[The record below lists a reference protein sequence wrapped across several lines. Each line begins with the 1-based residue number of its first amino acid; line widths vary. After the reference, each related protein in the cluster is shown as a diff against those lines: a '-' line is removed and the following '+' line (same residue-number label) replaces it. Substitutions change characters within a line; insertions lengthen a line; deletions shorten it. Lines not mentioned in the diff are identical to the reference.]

1 MNFGALAPIL
11 DNSFIEICLA
21 QNVRVR
27 MVLIIRKH
35 LAVDDSS
42 LRLPANK
49 FTTLPATSGGI
60 IRMRLSSL
68 TLFLSVCLFSLST
81 VISPVAS
88 AQKATD
94 SPTTEGEAQAAENPE
109 ALEGGV
115 GWLNTSGE
123 ISMQDLRGKV
133 VILDFWTY
141 CCINCMHV
149 LPDLEYLEKKY
160 DKELV
165 VIGVHS
171 AKFDNEQDTE
181 NIREA
186 IVRYEIEHPVINDAN
201 MTVWRKFGVRAWPTV
216 VLVDPEGNYC
226 GYLSGEGNR
235 EILDQVVG
243 DLVEYHKFKG
253 TLDET
258 PIDFALEKEKQKPTP
273 LKYPGKILADTDND
287 RLYISDSNHN
297 RIVVSTL
304 DGELVDIIGDG
315 QLGLKD
321 GGYQMA
327 RFDHPQGMEL
337 VGTTLYVADTE
348 NHAIRAVDLK
358 TKQVTTLS
366 GTGEQARTR
375 VSGGPLAT
383 TALNSPWA
391 LCHVNGTLFIAMAGP
406 HQIWSH
412 KLGSLR
418 IGVFSGTGREDIT
431 DGTHDTSAYAQTSG
445 MTTDGKYLYV
455 CDSEGSSIRKIDTDP
470 EGKVTTVVGTHDLP
484 QGRSLFAFGD
494 VDAIGDDARLQH
506 PLGVVY
512 RDGKLFVA
520 DTYNHKIKQV
530 DLKTRQLS
538 SWLGDGERGNSVEP
552 VRFSEPT
559 GLTLSGKKL
568 FITDTNNHR
577 VLVANIETKEVSEL
591 TIKGLKPPAPPQ
603 IKKTAAQAQ
612 EVIEVQPQS
621 IKPDKQIPVSI
632 DITLPEGF
640 KLNPLAPVT
649 YRLNVEG
656 DQKVIPADS
665 LGAREEATV
674 TEDGQV
680 KVSVPLQSN
689 EGNAT
694 LLLTLSYNYCRDGKS
709 GVCKIGV
716 TTWKIPVTL
725 AETGAS
731 DLKLS
736 ATAK

>member
-1 MNFGALAPIL
+1 
-11 DNSFIEICLA
+11 
-21 QNVRVR
+21 
-27 MVLIIRKH
+27 
-35 LAVDDSS
+35 
-42 LRLPANK
+42 
-49 FTTLPATSGGI
+49 
-60 IRMRLSSL
+60 MRLFS
-68 TLFLSVCLFSLST
+68 TLFLRSLVLCSLMFFTAQSVF
-81 VISPVAS
+81 
-88 AQKATD
+88 AQEAAD
-94 SPTTEGEAQAAENPE
+94 PETEKPAPAAEEKSEAPENPFPDRPK
-109 ALEGGV
+109 APQLEGGV

-133 VILDFWTY
+133 VLLDFWTY

-171 AKFDNEQDTE
+171 AKFDNEKETE
-181 NIREA
+181 NIRQA

-201 MTVWRKFGVRAWPTV
+201 MTVWQKFGVRAWPTV

-235 EILDQVVG
+235 EVLDQVIG

-273 LKYPGKILADTDND
+273 LKYPGKILADTEND

-304 DGELVDIIGDG
+304 DGQLVETIGDG

-321 GGYQMA
+321 GDYQSA
-327 RFDHPQGMEL
+327 QFDHPQGMEL

-348 NHAIRAVDLK
+348 NHAIRTINLK
-358 TKQVTTLS
+358 TKKVTTLS
-366 GTGEQARTR
+366 GTGQQSRVR

-383 TALNSPWA
+383 TALNSPWT

-412 KLGSLR
+412 ELGSQR

-431 DGTHDTSAYAQTSG
+431 DGAHDASAYAQTSG

-455 CDSEGSSIRKIDTDP
+455 CDSEGSSVRKIDTDP

-484 QGRSLFAFGD
+484 RGRSLFEFGD

-512 RDGKLFVA
+512 RDGQLFVA

-538 SWLGDGERGNSVEP
+538 SWIGDGKRGKGLEP
-552 VRFSEPT
+552 VQFSEPT

-577 VLVANIETKEVSEL
+577 ILVADIETKAVSEL
-591 TIKGLKPPAPPQ
+591 TIKGLKPPAPP
-603 IKKTAAQAQ
+603 KANYTAAKAQ
-612 EVIEVQPQS
+612 EVIDVKPLS
-621 IKPDKQIPVSI
+621 IKPGKQLPVSI
-632 DITLPEGF
+632 EITLPEEF

-649 YRLNVEG
+649 YRLNVDG
-656 DQKVIPADS
+656 DQTLIAAES

-674 TEDGQV
+674 TKDGQV
-680 KVSVPLQSN
+680 KVTVPLQS
-689 EGNAT
+689 GGGKAT

-709 GVCKIGV
+709 GVCKIGI
-716 TTWKIPVTL
+716 TTWKIPLTL

-736 ATAK
+736 ATVK